1 MKQFKTYKVT
11 MYLLV
16 VTFHS
21 LMRFP
26 KYYKNRQSEKK
37 IETSLKAGC
46 IACNSASMLSN
57 LIACTIS
64 QYAKTLEKS
73 AKKLKLMS
81 FFTNNRIGGHR
92 LFYSSLT

>member
-11 MYLLV
+11 IYILV

-57 LIACTIS
+57 LIACTILEW
-64 QYAKTLEKS
+64 AKIFEKS
-73 AKKLKLMS
+73 AKKLKS
-81 FFTNNRIGGHR
+81 FSTYFILG
-92 LFYSSLT
+92 